1 MAIELS
7 TITFTD
13 GDDIFPPSGVE
24 RILNTGVANTLAGN
38 DTITGTGDTNK
49 LFYPRGVG
57 ILNSGTLNTAEG
69 NDIITGSGTFRGIEN
84 TGTLN
89 TAEGNDTITGGG
101 FHGIDNYG
109 TLNTAEGN
117 DIITA
122 SGSVYG
128 MYNDGTLNTAEGND
142 LITAEGGAYGIY
154 NGSFAFNTGDGND
167 TIEGSGGTLYDINN
181 NGFINTGDG
190 DDLITGSG
198 SICNEG
204 IINTGNGED
213 SISQGW
219 FYNYGG
225 VFLGDGNDSII
236 LNIDTTDIPFL
247 ALQNNSSVIETEEGD
262 DTITSTGVINNNEG
276 VINTGNGNDSI
287 IVDGLNTGYGIYN
300 NGGIIN
306 TGNGNDIIIANRG
319 FGGSETE
326 APGSVFLGNGED
338 YLNSFGSG
346 DFFGGNNEDTLELL
360 PGSYTV
366 GVLDTTVTFTKDN
379 QLMKTSEF
387 EQLIAGGTTYL
398 FANLTQGQIIVVA

>member
-7 TITFTD
+7 TIAFTD
-13 GDDIFPPSGVE
+13 QDDIVPASGVE

-38 DTITGTGDTNK
+38 DTITGFGVPYK
-49 LFYPRGVG
+49 FYNPKGSG
-57 ILNSGTLNTAEG
+57 IYNTGTLNTAEG
-69 NDIITGSGTFRGIEN
+69 NDIITGTGDKAGIFN
-84 TGTLN
+84 SDTLN
-89 TAEGNDTITGGG
+89 TAEGNDIITGTGG

-117 DIITA
+117 DIITGT
-122 SGSVYG
+122 GSIYG
-128 MYNDGTLNTAEGND
+128 IYNDGTLNTAEGND
-142 LITAEGGAYGIY
+142 IITAEGGAYGIY

-167 TIEGSGGTLYDINN
+167 TINGSGDFYDINN
-181 NGFINTGDG
+181 KGFINTGDG
-190 DDLITGSG
+190 DDIITGTG
-198 SICNEG
+198 AIANEG
-204 IINTGNGED
+204 IINTGKGDD

-219 FYNYGG
+219 FYNLGE

-247 ALQNNSSVIETEEGD
+247 ALQNNSNVIETEDGD
-262 DTITSTGVINNNEG
+262 DIITSTGAIYNNEG
-276 VINTGNGNDSI
+276 LINTGNGNDSI
-287 IVDGLNTGYGIYN
+287 IVDGPGTGYGIYN
-300 NGGIIN
+300 NGGSIN
-306 TGNGNDIIIANRG
+306 TGNGNDSIIANAG
-319 FGGSETE
+319 FGRSETE

-346 DFFGGNNEDTLELL
+346 NFYGGNDEDTLELT

-366 GVLDTTVTFTKDN
+366 GIWDTTVTFSKDN